1 MQSIIED
8 FPRIFLRVR
17 KIVTFRGANTATE
30 VTQRIQLK
38 IDEFPPKLSPGKIEF
53 LRKMIPWFGV
63 ATIDA
68 ARANPYGEV
77 ALTLKYGRKAAEKI
91 MEEQV
96 RQYLEYLRKKAK
108 KKKYRRKK

>member
-1 MQSIIED
+1 MQSIIQD
-8 FPRIFLRVR
+8 FPRIFPRVS

-30 VTQRIQLK
+30 VIQRIQVK
-38 IDEFPPKLSPGKIEF
+38 IDEFPPKLSHGKIEF
-53 LRKMIPWFGV
+53 LRKLIPWIGI

-68 ARANPYGEV
+68 ARANPHGEV
-77 ALTLKYGRKAAEKI
+77 ALTLKHGRKASKMI
-91 MEEQV
+91 MEEQA